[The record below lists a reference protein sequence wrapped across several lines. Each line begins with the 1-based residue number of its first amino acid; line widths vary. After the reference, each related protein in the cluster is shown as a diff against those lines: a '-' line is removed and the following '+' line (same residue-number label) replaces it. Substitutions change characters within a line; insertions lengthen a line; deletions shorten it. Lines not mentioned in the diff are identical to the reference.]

1 MKSKKIKY
9 YSYSRLR
16 KITVP
21 LRTSRTVK
29 DSELSVVKVNHTFDT
44 FDELVDYLDNSG
56 TESELHVLMVS
67 SEIPRRIRICAEG
80 PDKLEKIYEH
90 GTVFNNKWYSFELT
104 GWAFCKQEK
113 KVNKER
119 RNKFYTIQ

>member
-9 YSYSRLR
+9 YSYNRLR

-56 TESELHVLMVS
+56 TERELHIWMVS
-67 SEIPRRIRICAEG
+67 SELPYRIR
-80 PDKLEKIYEH
+80 PNKLEKIYEH

-113 KVNKER
+113 SK
-119 RNKFYTIQ
+119 

>member
-1 MKSKKIKY
+1 MESKKIKY

-67 SEIPRRIRICAEG
+67 SEIPRRIRICTEG

-90 GTVFNNKWYSFELT
+90 GIIFNNKWYSFELT

-113 KVNKER
+113 SK
-119 RNKFYTIQ
+119 

>member
-9 YSYSRLR
+9 YSYNRLR

-21 LRTSRTVK
+21 MRTSRTVK
-29 DSELSVVKVNHTFDT
+29 DSELSVVRVNHTFDT

-56 TESELHVLMVS
+56 TERELHVLMVS
-67 SEIPRRIRICAEG
+67 EIPHQIIKSEESEEY
-80 PDKLEKIYEH
+80 PNKLEKIYEH

-104 GWAFCKQEK
+104 GWAFCEQEK
-113 KVNKER
+113 SK
-119 RNKFYTIQ
+119 

>member
-1 MKSKKIKY
+1 MESKKIKY
-9 YSYSRLR
+9 YSYNRLR

-29 DSELSVVKVNHTFDT
+29 DSELSVVRVNHTFDT

-56 TESELHVLMVS
+56 TESELHVLIVS
-67 SEIPRRIRICAEG
+67 SELPYRIR
-80 PDKLEKIYEH
+80 PNKLEKMHEH
-90 GTVFNNKWYSFELT
+90 GTVFHNKWYSFELT

-113 KVNKER
+113 SK
-119 RNKFYTIQ
+119 

>member
-1 MKSKKIKY
+1 MESKKIKY
-9 YSYSRLR
+9 YSYNRLR

-21 LRTSRTVK
+21 MRTSRTVK

-67 SEIPRRIRICAEG
+67 SEIPRRIRICTES

-113 KVNKER
+113 SK
-119 RNKFYTIQ
+119 

>member
-9 YSYSRLR
+9 YSYNRLR

-56 TESELHVLMVS
+56 T
-67 SEIPRRIRICAEG
+67 
-80 PDKLEKIYEH
+80 
-90 GTVFNNKWYSFELT
+90 
-104 GWAFCKQEK
+104 
-113 KVNKER
+113 
-119 RNKFYTIQ
+119 

>member
-9 YSYSRLR
+9 YSYNRLR

-56 TESELHVLMVS
+56 TERELHVLMVS

-90 GTVFNNKWYSFELT
+90 GTVFHNKWYSFELT

-113 KVNKER
+113 SK
-119 RNKFYTIQ
+119 